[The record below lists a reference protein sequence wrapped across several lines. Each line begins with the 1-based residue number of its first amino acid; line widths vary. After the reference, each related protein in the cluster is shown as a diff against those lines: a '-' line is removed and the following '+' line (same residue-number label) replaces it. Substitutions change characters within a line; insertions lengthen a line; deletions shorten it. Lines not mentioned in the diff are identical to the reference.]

1 VRLLAA
7 ILRCKQRLPP
17 RVRRIRRGPEP
28 GANSDES
35 KAVSD
40 MRQRG
45 KAAKRSGKSGQNE
58 SDKQDGMPP
67 SWLERVKDGRDE
79 PADEPADDGSFWS
92 SSEEDAQEASADD
105 ETPISTDESAPDDAT
120 DGQLALQ
127 PAKTAD
133 PMDMRSNEP
142 EFRRASDA
150 TEGKEPMQTQRAPEP
165 GERAWNVNP
174 SLDLGDLVRGIPEQK
189 PGPAFESSVGLSVV
203 GLRQAALEMARR
215 DAEAGLP
222 ALDASGRSEAEQE
235 LRDRAHSL
243 FEDWSARERE
253 RLNNHVAVQEGRVT
267 ETLGDVSLHVDR
279 FERVTSELFRLQRRL
294 EINRSQ
300 VEATIEQRHAA
311 RVKTGEATPGED
323 MPGEAT
329 DRDAKDKEDE
339 AGGRAFKTHWY
350 AAAITFLGIVEFL
363 ANAPVF
369 GALLP
374 RDPLTEQQI
383 GFVAETSEG
392 CLAGALRVA
401 SQFILR
407 PDAALLAAG
416 VVTFLCVLAHF
427 FGHSLRSL
435 LFQRSAERAGDTVG
449 SRSPMEYV
457 VPMVIAGVG
466 LCLVLGVLFEARVTL
481 GRVASDRF
489 AQDSAK
495 IEELRRNASW
505 LRVDGNLVAAN
516 EATNR
521 ADDLEAL
528 AKEQREYAESM
539 SGLSFPIFLLNT
551 TLVLVAISAAY
562 FHMRDPRK
570 DRFNE
575 LPWERQRRELVA
587 FGDSVQERVSGAMG
601 RAVQSI
607 GEYRGMLT
615 ERPLKEAPALA
626 HQLEATVVA
635 YRAENG
641 RLRGLDTREIQAFA
655 EPVKL
660 KLDVDA
666 SHTADMRVQDPGYY
680 DAERKRLSERFE
692 KVRAKFTEEA
702 TSW

>member
-1 VRLLAA
+1 
-7 ILRCKQRLPP
+7 
-17 RVRRIRRGPEP
+17 
-28 GANSDES
+28 
-35 KAVSD
+35 

-45 KAAKRSGKSGQNE
+45 KTAKRSGKPDKNE
-58 SDKQDGMPP
+58 PDKHDGMPP

-79 PADEPADDGSFWS
+79 PAEEPAEDASFWS
-92 SSEEDAQEASADD
+92 SPDRQDQDAPGDD
-105 ETPISTDESAPDDAT
+105 VMSPPTDDAASGDAI

-127 PAKTAD
+127 PAETAD
-133 PMDMRSNEP
+133 PMDMRSDEP
-142 EFRRASDA
+142 EFRR
-150 TEGKEPMQTQRAPEP
+150 TPETMEGQEPVKGRRAPEP

-174 SLDLGDLVRGIPEQK
+174 SHNLGDLVRGIPEQT

-235 LRDRAHSL
+235 LQDRAHSL

-253 RLNNHVAVQEGRVT
+253 RLNNQVAVQEGRVT
-267 ETLGDVSLHVDR
+267 EALGDVSLYVDR

-294 EINRSQ
+294 EMNRSK
-300 VEATIEQRHAA
+300 VEATIEERHAV
-311 RVKTGEATPGED
+311 RVKSEGGVGEATHD
-323 MPGEAT
+323 EAGN
-329 DRDAKDKEDE
+329 RDAKDKKPE

-350 AAAITFLGIVEFL
+350 AAALTFLGIVEFL

-383 GFVAETSEG
+383 RFVSETSEG
-392 CLAGALRVA
+392 WLAGALRVA

-435 LFQRSAERAGDTVG
+435 LFQRSAERSGDTVG
-449 SRSPMEYV
+449 SRSPMEYI
-457 VPMVIAGVG
+457 VPMVIAGIG

-551 TLVLVAISAAY
+551 TLVLVALSAAY

-587 FGDSVQERVSGAMG
+587 FGDSVQERVASAMG
-601 RAVQSI
+601 SAVQAI

-641 RLRGLDTREIQAFA
+641 RLRGLDTREISAFS
-655 EPVKL
+655 EPVDL
-660 KLDVDA
+660 ELDVDA
-666 SHTADMRVQDPGYY
+666 SHVADMRVQDPGYY
-680 DAERKRLSERFE
+680 DAERKRVSERFE
-692 KVRAKFTEEA
+692 HVRARFTEEA

>member
-1 VRLLAA
+1 M
-7 ILRCKQRLPP
+7 K
-17 RVRRIRRGPEP
+17 
-28 GANSDES
+28 
-35 KAVSD
+35 
-40 MRQRG
+40 QRG
-45 KAAKRSGKSGQNE
+45 KTAKRSGSSGQ
-58 SDKQDGMPP
+58 DKRDDQNAMPP
-67 SWLERVKDGRDE
+67 SWLERVKDERAA
-79 PADEPADDGSFWS
+79 PTADGDDGAFWS
-92 SSEEDAQEASADD
+92 TPEESPEAPAAATEAESSPPVADAVPD
-105 ETPISTDESAPDDAT
+105 EAPDD
-120 DGQLALQ
+120 QLDLQ
-127 PAKTAD
+127 HAEAGHD
-133 PMDMRSNEP
+133 MDMRSNEP
-142 EFRRASDA
+142 EFRRPRQAG
-150 TEGKEPMQTQRAPEP
+150 EGVPTKPERAPEP

-174 SLDLGDLVRGIPEQK
+174 TTNLGDLVRGIPEQS
-189 PGPAFESSVGLSVV
+189 PGPTFESSVGLSVG

-222 ALDASGRSEAEQE
+222 ALDATGRSETEQE

-253 RLNNHVAVQEGRVT
+253 RLNNQVAVQEGRVT
-267 ETLGDVSLHVDR
+267 EALGDVSLHVDR

-294 EINRSQ
+294 EMNRSK
-300 VEATIEQRHAA
+300 VEATIEERHGSPSQQAA
-311 RVKTGEATPGED
+311 AKAEA
-323 MPGEAT
+323 EA
-329 DRDAKDKEDE
+329 KEKE
-339 AGGRAFKTHWY
+339 KEEKEKEKKAEHGVRAFKTHWY
-350 AAAITFLGIVEFL
+350 AAAISFLGIVEFL

-383 GFVAETSEG
+383 RFVAETSEG
-392 CLAGALRVA
+392 WLAGALRVA

-435 LFQRSAERAGDTVG
+435 LFQRSAERSGHTVG
-449 SRSPMEYV
+449 SRSPMEYI
-457 VPMVIAGVG
+457 VPMVIAGIG

-562 FHMRDPRK
+562 FHMRDPRR

-575 LPWERQRRELVA
+575 LPWERQRRELIA

-641 RLRGLDTREIQAFA
+641 RLRGLDTREIPAFS

-660 KLDVDA
+660 ELDVDA

-680 DAERKRLSERFE
+680 DSERKRLAERFE
-692 KVRAKFTEEA
+692 KVRARFTEEA

>member
-1 VRLLAA
+1 M
-7 ILRCKQRLPP
+7 K
-17 RVRRIRRGPEP
+17 
-28 GANSDES
+28 
-35 KAVSD
+35 
-40 MRQRG
+40 QRG
-45 KAAKRSGKSGQNE
+45 KTAKRSRGK
-58 SDKQDGMPP
+58 KQEQDAQPP
-67 SWLERVKDGRDE
+67 AWLDRVKEARAEDGAEGASDE
-79 PADEPADDGSFWS
+79 DQANFWS
-92 SSEEDAQEASADD
+92 TPEQDVETSQPVDRPAGDESGEQATDAASTASTASAA
-105 ETPISTDESAPDDAT
+105 EPREHN
-120 DGQLALQ
+120 GR
-127 PAKTAD
+127 PASGEG
-133 PMDMRSNEP
+133 DMRSNEP
-142 EFRRASDA
+142 EFRRAASDDA
-150 TEGKEPMQTQRAPEP
+150 VVELPKPSRPPEL
-165 GERAWNVNP
+165 GDRAWNVNP
-174 SLDLGDLVRGIPEQK
+174 ATDLGDLVRGIPEQK
-189 PGPAFESSVGLSVV
+189 PGPAFESSVGLSVG
-203 GLRQAALEMARR
+203 GLRQAALEMAKR

-222 ALDASGRSEAEQE
+222 ALDASGRCESEQE
-235 LRDRAHSL
+235 LRDRCFSL

-253 RLNNHVAVQEGRVT
+253 RLNNQVAVQEGRVT
-267 ETLGDVSLHVDR
+267 EALGEVSLHVDR

-294 EINRSQ
+294 EMNRSK
-300 VEATIEQRHAA
+300 VEATIEERHGAPTA
-311 RVKTGEATPGED
+311 VEAQAE
-323 MPGEAT
+323 
-329 DRDAKDKEDE
+329 RKDAEESTRKDEKEK
-339 AGGRAFKTHWY
+339 GSRGFKTHWY

-383 GFVAETSEG
+383 RFVAESSEG
-392 CLAGALRVA
+392 WLAGAMRVA
-401 SQFILR
+401 SQFVLR
-407 PDAALLAAG
+407 PDAAILAAG

-435 LFQRSAERAGDTVG
+435 LFQRSAEKSGDTVG
-449 SRSPMEYV
+449 SRSALEYI
-457 VPMVIAGVG
+457 VPMAISGVG
-466 LCLVLGVLFEARVTL
+466 LALVLGVLFEARVTL
-481 GRVASDRF
+481 GEVAIDRF

-495 IEELRRNASW
+495 VEELRRNASW

-516 EATNR
+516 EQTNR

-539 SGLSFPIFLLNT
+539 SGLSFPILLLNT

-575 LPWERQRRELVA
+575 LPWERQRRELIG
-587 FGDSVQERVSGAMG
+587 FGDSVQEKVAGAMG

-641 RLRGLDTREIQAFA
+641 RLRGLDPREIPAFS

-660 KLDVDA
+660 ELAVEA
-666 SHTADMRVQDPGYY
+666 RHAADMRVQDPAYY
-680 DAERKRLSERFE
+680 DQERQRIAERFE
-692 KVRAKFTEEA
+692 HVRAKFTEEA

>member
-1 VRLLAA
+1 
-7 ILRCKQRLPP
+7 
-17 RVRRIRRGPEP
+17 
-28 GANSDES
+28 
-35 KAVSD
+35 
-40 MRQRG
+40 
-45 KAAKRSGKSGQNE
+45 
-58 SDKQDGMPP
+58 
-67 SWLERVKDGRDE
+67 
-79 PADEPADDGSFWS
+79 
-92 SSEEDAQEASADD
+92 
-105 ETPISTDESAPDDAT
+105 
-120 DGQLALQ
+120 
-127 PAKTAD
+127 
-133 PMDMRSNEP
+133 
-142 EFRRASDA
+142 
-150 TEGKEPMQTQRAPEP
+150 
-165 GERAWNVNP
+165 
-174 SLDLGDLVRGIPEQK
+174 
-189 PGPAFESSVGLSVV
+189 
-203 GLRQAALEMARR
+203 
-215 DAEAGLP
+215 
-222 ALDASGRSEAEQE
+222 
-235 LRDRAHSL
+235 
-243 FEDWSARERE
+243 
-253 RLNNHVAVQEGRVT
+253 
-267 ETLGDVSLHVDR
+267 VSLHVDR

-294 EINRSQ
+294 EMNRSK
-300 VEATIEQRHAA
+300 VEATIEERHGSPSQQAA
-311 RVKTGEATPGED
+311 AKAEA
-323 MPGEAT
+323 EA
-329 DRDAKDKEDE
+329 KEKE
-339 AGGRAFKTHWY
+339 KEEKEKEKKAEHGVRAFKTHWY
-350 AAAITFLGIVEFL
+350 AAAISFLGIVEFL

-383 GFVAETSEG
+383 RFVAETSEG
-392 CLAGALRVA
+392 WLAGALRVA

-435 LFQRSAERAGDTVG
+435 LFQRSAERSGHTVG
-449 SRSPMEYV
+449 SRSPMEYI
-457 VPMVIAGVG
+457 VPMVIAGIG

-562 FHMRDPRK
+562 FHMRDPRR

-575 LPWERQRRELVA
+575 LPWERQRRELIA

-641 RLRGLDTREIQAFA
+641 RLRGLDTREIPAFS

-660 KLDVDA
+660 ELDVDA

-680 DAERKRLSERFE
+680 DSERKRLAERFE
-692 KVRAKFTEEA
+692 KVRARFTEEA

>member
-1 VRLLAA
+1 M
-7 ILRCKQRLPP
+7 K
-17 RVRRIRRGPEP
+17 
-28 GANSDES
+28 
-35 KAVSD
+35 
-40 MRQRG
+40 QRG
-45 KAAKRSGKSGQNE
+45 KTRKRSGGSGQNDSGGE
-58 SDKQDGMPP
+58 NGTPP
-67 SWLERVKDGRDE
+67 SWLERVKDGQAKPAGE
-79 PADEPADDGSFWS
+79 HPADEGAFWS
-92 SSEEDAQEASADD
+92 SSEPEGSEGAEAEEETVEDAEPVAPNQEAPNEPQDVPR
-105 ETPISTDESAPDDAT
+105 ETAGPPAP
-120 DGQLALQ
+120 
-127 PAKTAD
+127 PER
-133 PMDMRSNEP
+133 DMRSNQP
-142 EFRRASDA
+142 AFRWGGEDE
-150 TEGKEPMQTQRAPEP
+150 EGSAVKPHRAPEP
-165 GERAWNVNP
+165 DERAWNVNP
-174 SLDLGDLVRGIPEQK
+174 AADLGDLVRGIPEQT
-189 PGPAFESSVGLSVV
+189 PGPSVESSVGLSVV

-222 ALDASGRSEAEQE
+222 AIDVEGRSESEEE
-235 LRDRAHSL
+235 LRERCQSL

-253 RLNNHVAVQEGRVT
+253 RLNNAVAVQEGRVT
-267 ETLGDVSLHVDR
+267 EALGDVSLQVDR

-294 EINRSQ
+294 EMNRSK
-300 VEATIEQRHAA
+300 VEATIEKRHAA
-311 RVKTGEATPGED
+311 GQEPGGSGAENESGAGE
-323 MPGEAT
+323 
-329 DRDAKDKEDE
+329 EDE
-339 AGGRAFKTHWY
+339 AAEGRGRTFKTHWY

-374 RDPLTEQQI
+374 RDPLTEQQVRFI
-383 GFVAETSEG
+383 AETSEG
-392 CLAGALRVA
+392 WMAGALRVA

-435 LFQRSAERAGDTVG
+435 LFQRSAEQSGETVG
-449 SRSPMEYV
+449 SRSALEYI
-457 VPMVIAGVG
+457 VPMVISGVG
-466 LCLVLGVLFEARVTL
+466 LALVLGVLFEARVTL
-481 GRVASDRF
+481 GEVAIERY

-495 IEELRRNASW
+495 VDELRRDASW

-516 EATNR
+516 EQTNR

-539 SGLSFPIFLLNT
+539 SGLSFPILLLNT

-575 LPWERQRRELVA
+575 LPWERQRRELIS
-587 FGDSVQERVSGAMG
+587 FGDSVQERVAAAMG

-615 ERPLKEAPALA
+615 ERPLKAAPAVA

-641 RLRGLDTREIQAFA
+641 RLRGLDTREIAAFSD
-655 EPVKL
+655 PVDL
-660 KLDVDA
+660 ELDVDA
-666 SHTADMRVQDPGYY
+666 RHTADMRVQDPGYY
-680 DAERKRLSERFE
+680 DAERKRLAERYE
-692 KVRAKFTEEA
+692 KVRARFTEEA

>member
-1 VRLLAA
+1 M
-7 ILRCKQRLPP
+7 K
-17 RVRRIRRGPEP
+17 
-28 GANSDES
+28 
-35 KAVSD
+35 
-40 MRQRG
+40 QRG
-45 KAAKRSGKSGQNE
+45 KAAKRSGGSGQGD
-58 SDKQDGMPP
+58 SGGADGTPP
-67 SWLERVKDGRDE
+67 SWLERVKDGQSKT
-79 PADEPADDGSFWS
+79 PADHPADDSAFWS
-92 SSEEDAQEASADD
+92 STSEAEEEAESAAAEAENPVETREDARDEAT
-105 ETPISTDESAPDDAT
+105 EAPREMA
-120 DGQLALQ
+120 GP
-127 PAKTAD
+127 PAPSD
-133 PMDMRSNEP
+133 RDMRSNQPDFRWSGDSADGTAVKP
-142 EFRRASDA
+142 ER
-150 TEGKEPMQTQRAPEP
+150 PPEP

-174 SLDLGDLVRGIPEQK
+174 VSDLGDLVRGIPEQT
-189 PGPAFESSVGLSVV
+189 PGPSVESSVGLSVV

-222 ALDASGRSEAEQE
+222 AIDVEGRSESEEE
-235 LRDRAHSL
+235 LRERCQSL

-253 RLNNHVAVQEGRVT
+253 RLNNAVAVQEGRVT
-267 ETLGDVSLHVDR
+267 EALGDVSLQVDR

-294 EINRSQ
+294 EMNRSK
-300 VEATIEQRHAA
+300 VEATIEKRHAA
-311 RVKTGEATPGED
+311 GQEPGG
-323 MPGEAT
+323 P
-329 DRDAKDKEDE
+329 DAESESSDAESDE
-339 AGGRAFKTHWY
+339 SEGRGRTFKTHWY
-350 AAAITFLGIVEFL
+350 AAALTFLGIVEFL

-374 RDPLTEQQI
+374 RDPLTEQQMRFI
-383 GFVAETSEG
+383 AETSEG
-392 CLAGALRVA
+392 WMAGALRVA

-435 LFQRSAERAGDTVG
+435 LFQRSADQSGETVG
-449 SRSPMEYV
+449 SRSALEYI
-457 VPMVIAGVG
+457 VPMAISGVG
-466 LCLVLGVLFEARVTL
+466 LALVLGVLFEARVTL
-481 GRVASDRF
+481 GEVAIERY

-495 IEELRRNASW
+495 VDELRRDASW

-516 EATNR
+516 EQTNR

-539 SGLSFPIFLLNT
+539 SGLSFPILLLNT

-575 LPWERQRRELVA
+575 LPWERQRRELIS
-587 FGDSVQERVSGAMG
+587 FGDTVQERVGSAMG
-601 RAVQSI
+601 RAVQAI

-615 ERPLKEAPALA
+615 ERPLKAAPAVA

-641 RLRGLDTREIQAFA
+641 RLRGLDSREITAFSD
-655 EPVKL
+655 PVEL
-660 KLDVDA
+660 QLDVDA
-666 SHTADMRVQDPGYY
+666 RHTADMRVQDPGYY
-680 DAERKRLSERFE
+680 DAERKRLAERYE
-692 KVRAKFTEEA
+692 KVRARFTEEA

>member
-1 VRLLAA
+1 M
-7 ILRCKQRLPP
+7 K
-17 RVRRIRRGPEP
+17 
-28 GANSDES
+28 
-35 KAVSD
+35 
-40 MRQRG
+40 QRG
-45 KAAKRSGKSGQNE
+45 KTRKRSGGSGQEDSGGEN
-58 SDKQDGMPP
+58 GTPP
-67 SWLERVKDGRDE
+67 TWLERVKDGQTKPSEDH
-79 PADEPADDGSFWS
+79 PADDGAFWS
-92 SSEEDAQEASADD
+92 S
-105 ETPISTDESAPDDAT
+105 TDEEPESPDQTT
-120 DGQLALQ
+120 DGPVEAKEDVRNEAREAPTEMAGP
-127 PAKTAD
+127 PAPPD
-133 PMDMRSNEP
+133 RDMRSNQPDFRWSGNSADSPQMKP
-142 EFRRASDA
+142 E
-150 TEGKEPMQTQRAPEP
+150 RAPEP
-165 GERAWNVNP
+165 DERAWNVNP
-174 SLDLGDLVRGIPEQK
+174 STDLGDLVHGIPEQM
-189 PGPAFESSVGLSVV
+189 PGPSVESSVGLSVV

-222 ALDASGRSEAEQE
+222 ALDVSGRSESEEE
-235 LRDRAHSL
+235 LRERCQSL

-253 RLNNHVAVQEGRVT
+253 RLNNTVAVQEGRVT
-267 ETLGDVSLHVDR
+267 EALGDVSLQVDR

-294 EINRSQ
+294 EMNRSK
-300 VEATIEQRHAA
+300 VEATIEKRQAA
-311 RVKTGEATPGED
+311 
-323 MPGEAT
+323 
-329 DRDAKDKEDE
+329 
-339 AGGRAFKTHWY
+339 AGGEPGGPDAETESSDKAEDDESEGRGRTFKTHWY

-374 RDPLTEQQI
+374 RDPLTEQQMRFI
-383 GFVAETSEG
+383 AETSEG
-392 CLAGALRVA
+392 WMAGALRVA

-435 LFQRSAERAGDTVG
+435 LFQRSAERSGETIG
-449 SRSPMEYV
+449 SRSPAEYI
-457 VPMVIAGVG
+457 VPMAISG
-466 LCLVLGVLFEARVTL
+466 LGLALVLGVLFEARVTL
-481 GRVASDRF
+481 GEVAIERY

-495 IEELRRNASW
+495 VDELRRDASW

-516 EATNR
+516 EQTNR

-539 SGLSFPIFLLNT
+539 SGLSFPILLLNT
-551 TLVLVAISAAY
+551 TLVLVAICAAY

-575 LPWERQRRELVA
+575 LPWERQRRELIS
-587 FGDSVQERVSGAMG
+587 FGDTVQERVASAMG
-601 RAVQSI
+601 RAVQAI

-615 ERPLKEAPALA
+615 ERPLKAAPAVA

-641 RLRGLDTREIQAFA
+641 RLRGLDTREITAFSD
-655 EPVKL
+655 PVNL
-660 KLDVDA
+660 QLDVDA
-666 SHTADMRVQDPGYY
+666 RHAADMRVQDPGYY
-680 DAERKRLSERFE
+680 DEERKRLAERYE

>member
-1 VRLLAA
+1 
-7 ILRCKQRLPP
+7 
-17 RVRRIRRGPEP
+17 
-28 GANSDES
+28 
-35 KAVSD
+35 

-45 KAAKRSGKSGQNE
+45 KTAKRSGKSGGKDP
-58 SDKQDGMPP
+58 DKQQGVPP

-79 PADEPADDGSFWS
+79 GEPVEEPAEDGSFWS
-92 SSEEDAQEASADD
+92 SPEDEGRDAPAEDAKSSPAAESVPEEAV
-105 ETPISTDESAPDDAT
+105 

-127 PAKTAD
+127 PAETAD

-142 EFRRASDA
+142 EFRRR
-150 TEGKEPMQTQRAPEP
+150 TEAVEGQQTMTPGRAPEP
-165 GERAWNVNP
+165 GERAWNINP
-174 SLDLGDLVRGIPEQK
+174 SHDLGDLVRGIPEQR
-189 PGPAFESSVGLSVV
+189 PGPAFESSVGLSVG

-235 LRDRAHSL
+235 LRDRANSL
-243 FEDWSARERE
+243 FDDWSARERE
-253 RLNNHVAVQEGRVT
+253 RLNNQVAVQEGRVT
-267 ETLGDVSLHVDR
+267 EALGDVSLHVDR

-294 EINRSQ
+294 EMSRSK

-311 RVKTGEATPGED
+311 RVKGEGGAEVPVDEGA
-323 MPGEAT
+323 GKEAQ
-329 DRDAKDKEDE
+329 DEKAKKTESG
-339 AGGRAFKTHWY
+339 ARAFKTHWY

-383 GFVAETSEG
+383 RFVAETSEG
-392 CLAGALRVA
+392 WLAGALRVA

-435 LFQRSAERAGDTVG
+435 LFQRSAERSGDTVG
-449 SRSPMEYV
+449 SRSPMEYI

-575 LPWERQRRELVA
+575 LPWERQRRELIA

-641 RLRGLDTREIQAFA
+641 RLRGLDTREIPAFS

-660 KLDVDA
+660 ELDVDA
-666 SHTADMRVQDPGYY
+666 SHSADMRVQDPGYY

-692 KVRAKFTEEA
+692 KVRARFTEEA